1 MKRVSICTLL
11 TWTSFFLFFLLS
23 LVIGKIANPSY
34 YLLAVVGIAYAI
46 GAVRKKELGILRV
59 WLEYRW
65 VHISA
70 LGMVLAIL
78 VHEIAENNIRARSY
92 DVPSHVALLGLLTLA
107 GLSMSTRQIKHLRW
121 AFLIGPV
128 IAMLM
133 LASATSGGAVR
144 LQPVDFISIIAFSQL
159 TLLLSIFAVFSIV
172 WIDKKN
178 VLTIIQHGLT
188 SLVGLYSIYISQTR
202 GAWIAVPVFVI
213 LLCIVFSKNTYSV
226 KAIFR
231 ASILII
237 LLVGAFSTTSI
248 VHKRVHEAADDI
260 HQYVT
265 GQNQDT
271 SVGTRFQL
279 WKVSWLMFAENPVFG
294 VGGDKFV
301 DTLMAKAA
309 RGIITDKAT
318 MYPHSHNEVLFSM
331 ATYGIFG
338 LIGILATYFVPLFY
352 FVRDMRHTD
361 REVVAAAAMGAA
373 VCLGYFIF
381 GLVDVMF
388 MWRICDTFYAMSIAF
403 CLSFIIRKKYELR
416 QLAAAH

>member
-1 MKRVSICTLL
+1 MCTLL
-11 TWTSFFLFFLLS
+11 TWISFFLFFLLS

-34 YLLAVVGIAYAI
+34 YLVAVVGIAYAI
-46 GAVRKKELGILRV
+46 GAVRKKEVGILYV

-92 DVPSHVALLGLLTLA
+92 DVPSHVALLGLLTLG

-133 LASATSGGAVR
+133 LVSATSDGAVR
-144 LQPVDFISIIAFSQL
+144 VQPVDFISIIAFSQL
-159 TLLLSIFAVFSIV
+159 TLLLSIFSVFSIV

-178 VLTIIQHGLT
+178 VLTTILHGLT
-188 SLVGLYSIYISQTR
+188 GLVGLYSIYISQTR
-202 GAWIAVPVFVI
+202 GAWVAVPVFVV
-213 LLCIVFSKNTYSV
+213 LLWIVFSKHTYSV
-226 KAIFR
+226 KTIFR

-237 LLVGAFSTTSI
+237 LLVAAFSTTSI

-279 WKVSWLMFAENPVFG
+279 WKVSWLMFTENPVIG

-301 DTLMAKAA
+301 DTLMENAA
-309 RGIITDKAT
+309 RGIITNDAT
-318 MYPHSHNEVLFSM
+318 KYPHSHNEVLFSM

-338 LIGILATYFVPLFY
+338 LLGILATYFVPLYY
-352 FVRDMRHTD
+352 FMRDMRHTD

-373 VCLGYFIF
+373 VCLGYFVF

>member
-1 MKRVSICTLL
+1 MKRISMCTLL
-11 TWTSFFLFFLLS
+11 TWTSFFLFFLLA

-34 YLLAVVGIAYAI
+34 YLLAVMGIAYAI
-46 GAVRKKELGILRV
+46 GAIRKREIGILHV

-92 DVPSHVALLGLLTLA
+92 DVPSHVALLGLLTLG

-128 IAMLM
+128 IAMLT

-159 TLLLSIFAVFSIV
+159 TLLLSIFAVFSII
-172 WIDKKN
+172 WIDRKN
-178 VLTIIQHGLT
+178 VLTIILHGLT

-202 GAWIAVPVFVI
+202 GAWIAVPVFVV

-226 KAIFR
+226 KAILR

-237 LLVGAFSTTSI
+237 LLAGAFSTTSI
-248 VHKRVHEAADDI
+248 VRKRVHEAADDV

-265 GQNQDT
+265 GKNQDT

-301 DTLMAKAA
+301 DTLMANAA
-309 RGIITDKAT
+309 RGIITNDAT
-318 MYPHSHNEVLFSM
+318 KYPHSHNEVLFSM

-338 LIGILATYFVPLFY
+338 LIGILATYFIPLYY
-352 FVRDMRHTD
+352 FLRDMRHTD
-361 REVVAAAAMGAA
+361 REVVAAAAMGVA

>member
-1 MKRVSICTLL
+1 MCTLL
-11 TWTSFFLFFLLS
+11 TWISFFLFFLLS

-34 YLLAVVGIAYAI
+34 YLLAVMGIVYAI
-46 GAVRKKELGILRV
+46 GAVRKKEVGILHV

-78 VHEIAENNIRARSY
+78 MHEIAENNIRARSY

-133 LASATSGGAVR
+133 LVSATSDGAVR
-144 LQPVDFISIIAFSQL
+144 VQPVDFISIIAFSQL

-172 WIDKKN
+172 WIEKKK
-178 VLTIIQHGLT
+178 VLTTILHGLT
-188 SLVGLYSIYISQTR
+188 GLVGLYSIYISQTR
-202 GAWIAVPVFVI
+202 GAWIAVPVFVV
-213 LLCIVFSKNTYSV
+213 LLCIVFSKHTYSV
-226 KAIFR
+226 KAILR

-248 VHKRVHEAADDI
+248 VHKRVTGAADDI
-260 HQYVT
+260 HQYFT
-265 GQNQDT
+265 GQNKDT
-271 SVGTRFQL
+271 PVGTRFQL

-301 DTLMAKAA
+301 DTLMANAA
-309 RGIITDKAT
+309 RGIITDKTT

-338 LIGILATYFVPLFY
+338 LIGILATYFVPLYY
-352 FVRDMRHTD
+352 FMRDMRHTD
-361 REVVAAAAMGAA
+361 RDVVAAAAMGAA
-373 VCLGYFIF
+373 MCLGYFVF

-388 MWRICDTFYAMSIAF
+388 MWRLCDTFYAMSIAC

>member
-1 MKRVSICTLL
+1 MKRVSMCTLL
-11 TWTSFFLFFLLS
+11 AWTSFFLFFLLS

-46 GAVRKKELGILRV
+46 GAVRKKEVGILRV

-92 DVPSHVALLGLLTLA
+92 DVPSHVALLGLLTLG

-128 IAMLM
+128 IATLM
-133 LASATSGGAVR
+133 LASATNGGAER

-178 VLTIIQHGLT
+178 VLTTILHGLT
-188 SLVGLYSIYISQTR
+188 GLVGLYSIYISQTR
-202 GAWIAVPVFVI
+202 GAWIAAPVFVV

-237 LLVGAFSTTSI
+237 LLVAAFSTTSI

-265 GQNQDT
+265 GQNKDT

-301 DTLMAKAA
+301 DTLMANAA
-309 RGIITDKAT
+309 RGVITDKAT

-338 LIGILATYFVPLFY
+338 LIGILATYFVPLYY
-352 FVRDMRHTD
+352 FMRDMRHTD
-361 REVVAAAAMGAA
+361 REVVATAAMGTA
-373 VCLGYFIF
+373 VCLGYFVF

-403 CLSFIIRKKYELR
+403 CLSFIIKKKYELR

>member
-1 MKRVSICTLL
+1 MKRVSICALL
-11 TWTSFFLFFLLS
+11 AWTSFFLFFLLS

-46 GAVRKKELGILRV
+46 GAVRKQDVGLLHV

-78 VHEIAENNIRARSY
+78 LHEIAENNIRARSY
-92 DVPSHVALLGLLTLA
+92 DVPSHVALLGLLTLG

-133 LASATSGGAVR
+133 LVSATSDGAVR
-144 LQPVDFISIIAFSQL
+144 QQPVDFISIIVFSQL

-178 VLTIIQHGLT
+178 VLTDILHGLAGM
-188 SLVGLYSIYISQTR
+188 VGLYSIYISQTR
-202 GAWIAVPVFVI
+202 GAWIAVPVFIV
-213 LLCIVFSKNTYSV
+213 LLCIVFSKHTYSV
-226 KAIFR
+226 KVILR

-237 LLVGAFSTTSI
+237 LLAGAFSTTSI
-248 VHKRVHEAADDI
+248 VHKRVHEAANDI

-301 DTLMAKAA
+301 DTLMVNAA
-309 RGIITDKAT
+309 RGIITDKTT

-338 LIGILATYFVPLFY
+338 LLGILATYFVPLYY
-352 FVRDMRHTD
+352 FIKDMRHTD

-388 MWRICDTFYAMSIAF
+388 MWRICDTFFAMSIAF

-416 QLAAAH
+416 QIAAAH